1 MINEDLHSII
11 QHTTSNFSP
20 LPECPLI
27 NQINSQTAQILAA
40 RSCSLEVLGQKI
52 RSLTEESARLV
63 FECARPPHRSVH
75 LHQQRILDIEHA
87 NFSLGRSINDND
99 QALESISLKIES
111 LNRQQAELTAL
122 YQQLQAPLDL
132 QIAAQI
138 YSLLGVQSLPSENAK
153 VLVRG
158 KQRPFIANAPC
169 SVEECN
175 ALWQQLAAT
184 ATA

>member
-20 LPECPLI
+20 FSECSLI
-27 NQINSQTAQILAA
+27 NAVNSQTSQILAA
-40 RSCSLEVLGQKI
+40 RSCSLESVGQKI

-99 QALESISLKIES
+99 QALESISLQIES
-111 LNRQQAELTAL
+111 LTKQQNELTAL

-132 QIAAQI
+132 EIASQI
-138 YSLLGVQSLPSENAK
+138 YSLLGVEALQSENGK

-158 KQRPFIANAPC
+158 KHRPFIANAPC
-169 SVEECN
+169 SVEESN
-175 ALWQQLAAT
+175 ALWQQLT
-184 ATA
+184 A